1 MALNLD
7 GKKAVVTEV
16 AQLIENAQTVAV
28 AEYRGIGVTALT
40 TLRKSAR
47 EQDVQI
53 RVLKNTL
60 ARLAIKG
67 TSFESLSN
75 DLTGPLLYSISE
87 DAVAAAKVLNDFAK
101 TNDKMVLKAGV
112 YNGALLDQAG
122 IKALASIP
130 SREELLAKLAY
141 VMKAPVSKMARAL
154 GAVAAQKAEAAEA

>member
-1 MALNLD
+1 MALNLE
-7 GKKAVVTEV
+7 GKKAVVSDVT
-16 AQLIENAQTVAV
+16 ALIANAQTMAV
-28 AEYRGIGVTALT
+28 AEYRGVGVAALT

-47 EQDVQI
+47 DQGVQI

-141 VMKAPVSKMARAL
+141 VMKAPVSKMARAV